1 MKRIIVAVLGAVL
14 IVLAGGGLLPEKRQ
28 GAYRLRRLSHARG
41 YSL

>member
-14 IVLAGGGLLPEKRQ
+14 IVLAGGLLPEKRQ
-28 GAYRLRRLSHARG
+28 GTYRLRRLSHARG

>member
-14 IVLAGGGLLPEKRQ
+14 IVLAGGLLPEKRL
-28 GAYRLRRLSHARG
+28 GAHRLRRLSHARS

>member
-14 IVLAGGGLLPEKRQ
+14 IVLAGGLLPEKRQ
-28 GAYRLRRLSHARG
+28 GAYRLRRLSHARS